1 MLNAHIDTV
10 QASDGYSF
18 DPCRPDYEK
27 VREIFGFGQE
37 DMVCGLG
44 SNDDGGSVVS
54 LCAAFRY
61 FYGRELLIFITT
73 RVRGEIKFSESEGLV
88 AQMKKDVEACRADT
102 KDYMKKNAETMEK
115 FAAVL

>member
-1 MLNAHIDTV
+1 MLVRTGGAWL
-10 QASDGYSF
+10 
-18 DPCRPDYEK
+18 PCALNIGSNPTFAGE
-27 VREIFGFGQE
+27 REIRCEAHVIGADE
-37 DMVCGLG
+37 D
-44 SNDDGGSVVS
+44 
-54 LCAAFRY
+54 